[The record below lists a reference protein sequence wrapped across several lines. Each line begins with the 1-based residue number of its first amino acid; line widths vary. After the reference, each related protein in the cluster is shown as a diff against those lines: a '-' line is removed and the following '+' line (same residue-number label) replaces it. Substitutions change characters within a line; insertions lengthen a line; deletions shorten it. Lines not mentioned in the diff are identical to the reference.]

1 MLRSSFSRLFT
12 KLLIVLPAAVL
23 WAPDARPDA
32 APGAP
37 EGFDRVVI
45 LATNSA
51 FLEQN
56 SAVASGDVVVNDSSP
71 GPTLSSNRELTIGI
85 GAATPAGWAVK
96 ADRIRVRSDAEVG
109 GEVSCNDLDD
119 ATGTVTC
126 QPLSLPVFP
135 FLPPFVEAAPRPD
148 APDVFVAAGGSA
160 TLPPG
165 DYGSIDV
172 NQNGVVTFTGGVYNV
187 REMDFGLSTELRFQ
201 APSEVRVEGK
211 LSIDQGSFAGP
222 GAGSGIGAADVVF
235 YVAGVNGATGNLGA
249 TPKAAKIGIGAEVH
263 ANFYVPNGTLWLR
276 QNSHSTGAFIARDV
290 DLGIGAQVT
299 LASAFANRPPV
310 AHPQTV
316 LTAGPAAVDVLLTG
330 SDPDGD
336 SLTFSIVSPPEAG
349 TLSAIDP
356 VEPPPVLRCSV
367 TGAAC
372 AVDGDCPEFPA
383 ESCEEEAG
391 AVTSAVVTY
400 TPDGGDDVE
409 DAFTFQ
415 VADPAGGF
423 GQAVVSINPPG
434 DPTPPQVPVDTVIA
448 HGGAATTST
457 GTPITLV
464 LEADAPCDGLCD
476 GEGADGDTP
485 VAFTIVAGPGHGELG
500 PVVPGEEVPQRRAT
514 VVYTPD
520 AGFVSP
526 PADAFTFEACGT
538 IAGDEVCDQAEV
550 TITVVEPQATAD
562 DQEVTTPVDEPVEIT
577 LTGSPGLPGGEPAE
591 GGLRVVIG
599 RAAFLDGSEIAGN
612 VADADGNGFG
622 DNHNALPGPVPG
634 LMAAGVDLT
643 GGAGSNGVVRMQIE
657 WDISDLGGLA
667 EDLVTAEVLLRTSKG
682 TIDALDTFFFAG
694 TEDQDGLLTD
704 ADFEAPAAAIPG
716 VVMPVPPG
724 PTGTE
729 GTFSFDVKELLLTAL
744 SADRDFFSIS
754 GRVDEELAGSGPQR
768 GLQVYTTASGNL
780 DDFLH
785 PQLALTTPGVTA
797 PPLTFRIVSLPASG
811 TLFDAF
817 ENEIVE
823 VPAELPTDRV
833 IYQPAVGFIGAVDFQ
848 FQVDDGLTTAVA
860 LVKVT
865 IGTAFGFGDCEDSV
879 KFCNDGRD

>member
-1 MLRSSFSRLFT
+1 ML
-12 KLLIVLPAAVL
+12 
-23 WAPDARPDA
+23 
-32 APGAP
+32 
-37 EGFDRVVI
+37 
-45 LATNSA
+45 
-51 FLEQN
+51 
-56 SAVASGDVVVNDSSP
+56 
-71 GPTLSSNRELTIGI
+71 
-85 GAATPAGWAVK
+85 AGWAV
-96 ADRIRVRSDAEVG
+96 AAVSIRVRSDAEVG

-119 ATGTVTC
+119 ATGTVDC
-126 QPLSLPVFP
+126 QPLSLPVFG

-148 APDVFVAAGGSA
+148 APDVFVATGGSA

-165 DYGSIDV
+165 DYGTIDV
-172 NQNGVVTFTGGVYNV
+172 DQNGVVTFTGGVYNV
-187 REMDFGLSTELRFQ
+187 REIDFGLSTELRFQ

-211 LSIDQGSFAGP
+211 LAIDQGSFAGP

-263 ANFYVPNGTLWLR
+263 ANLYVPHGTLWLR
-276 QNSHSTGAFIARDV
+276 QNSHSTGAFLARDV
-290 DLGIGAQVT
+290 DLGIGARVT

-316 LTAGPAAVDVLLTG
+316 LTAGPAAVDILLTG

-356 VEPPPVLRCSV
+356 VVPPPVLRCSV

-372 AVDGDCPEFPA
+372 AVDVDCPEFPA

-391 AVTSAVVTY
+391 AVTSATVTY

-423 GQAVVSINPPG
+423 GQAVVAINPPG
-434 DPTPPQVPVDTVIA
+434 DPTPPQLPVDTVIA

-476 GEGADGDTP
+476 GAGADGDTP
-485 VAFTIVAGPGHGELG
+485 VAFTIVAGPDHGELG

-520 AGFVSP
+520 AGFASP

-550 TITVVEPQATAD
+550 TLTVVAPQATAD

-612 VADADGNGFG
+612 VADADGDGFG
-622 DNHNALPGPVPG
+622 DNHNALPGSAPV
-634 LMAAGVDLT
+634 LMAAGVDIT
-643 GGAGSNGVVRMQIE
+643 GGAGSNGVGPDPVHGRNCRHCSQ
-657 WDISDLGGLA
+657 WD
-667 EDLVTAEVLLRTSKG
+667 
-682 TIDALDTFFFAG
+682 
-694 TEDQDGLLTD
+694 
-704 ADFEAPAAAIPG
+704 PYAA
-716 VVMPVPPG
+716 
-724 PTGTE
+724 
-729 GTFSFDVKELLLTAL
+729 
-744 SADRDFFSIS
+744 
-754 GRVDEELAGSGPQR
+754 
-768 GLQVYTTASGNL
+768 
-780 DDFLH
+780 
-785 PQLALTTPGVTA
+785 
-797 PPLTFRIVSLPASG
+797 
-811 TLFDAF
+811 
-817 ENEIVE
+817 
-823 VPAELPTDRV
+823 
-833 IYQPAVGFIGAVDFQ
+833 
-848 FQVDDGLTTAVA
+848 
-860 LVKVT
+860 
-865 IGTAFGFGDCEDSV
+865 
-879 KFCNDGRD
+879 